1 MNIADIRKDYMQR
14 SLDLADLSVNP
25 ILQFKKWFEE
35 AIQSEVNEPNAMNL
49 ATSSPQGKPSNRIV
63 LLKGVDERGFSFF
76 TNYLSHKGQ
85 SLTANPF
92 AALTFFWPELE
103 RQIRIEGRVN
113 KLSTEESELYF
124 NSRPR
129 ESQLGAWTSEQSRPI
144 NSREELENRFK
155 QLQERYLNQEIP
167 KPPHWGGFII
177 EPDLIE
183 FWQGRPSR
191 LHDRF
196 EYRKL
201 NNAWEIQRLQP

>member
-35 AIQSEVNEPNAMNL
+35 AIQSQVNEPNAMNL

-63 LLKGVDERGFSFF
+63 LLKGVDDRGFSFF

-144 NSREELENRFK
+144 NSREELENRFN

-167 KPPHWGGFII
+167 KPPHWGGFLI

>member
-1 MNIADIRKDYMQR
+1 MNIADIRKDYKQR
-14 SLDLADLSVNP
+14 SLDLADLAVNP

-35 AIQSEVNEPNAMNL
+35 ALEAQVNEPNAMNL
-49 ATSSPQGKPSNRIV
+49 ATASPQGIPSNRIV
-63 LLKGVDERGFSFF
+63 LLKGVDDRGFTFF

-103 RQIRIEGRVN
+103 RQIRIEGKVT
-113 KLSTEESELYF
+113 KLSVDESESYF

-129 ESQLGAWTSEQSRPI
+129 ESQIGAWASEQSRPI
-144 NSREELENRFK
+144 LNRNELENRFA
-155 QLQERYLNQEIP
+155 QLLERYKNQNIP
-167 KPPHWGGFII
+167 KPPHWGGFLI
-177 EPDLIE
+177 EPNLIE

-196 EYRKL
+196 EYKKQD
-201 NNAWEIQRLQP
+201 NAWFIQRLQP